1 MADVSVAESILLLSK
16 VSGKLADRLK
26 ALELDK
32 GLKKTAEPSIGDNKT
47 PEKVIK
53 PVIIE
58 KLDKQAVDDLTA
70 PSNKILEQLTKTLG
84 GSVNGYAKLKKLP
97 VNSQFEK
104 ITQPIGKV
112 DKPSIKTKTSND
124 NVNNQNKVFSNIV
137 KQPDKPIGID
147 EYKKQTQIVED
158 IQQVEVEK
166 FGKPALRQLK
176 RLLSKVGIIQ
186 HVVVDEF
193 GKKALKQLKR
203 LTGSKDEGIFKKI
216 VDKLVPAGVA
226 TVLLKKVSDVFKK
239 IPTKP
244 GDVAEEF
251 GKVLNKLRPLLD
263 KFTKFLAPA
272 FALLDKFTKF
282 LGPALGALVVGGYVY
297 DINSIEKQAD
307 ITKDEKQKQKN
318 VVGGKVIGGLI
329 GAEIAGFIGLAV
341 ATALTGGL
349 AIPIAAGIAAAIA
362 GGIYGSSV
370 GEDIVNSS
378 VNKDTPTLSDLEFPT
393 NNTGTPPKSNATPF
407 YTLPDDFDTNPKY
420 DPGMTR
426 DKSNNLKVDQPP
438 LPVSPPNAQIDNNTK
453 NVLKNY
459 NLLQE
464 SNNNFKKYAQRSHD
478 LLNEQL
484 TLLST
489 NNKILNAVADRLKG
503 DTNIMSSSSNIVNNF
518 GSTSGLRELQG
529 APA

>member
-32 GLKKTAEPSIGDNKT
+32 GLKRTAEPSIGDNKT

-193 GKKALKQLKR
+193 GKKALNQLKR

-239 IPTKP
+239 TPTKP
-244 GDVAEEF
+244 GDVAEATKEISKF

-263 KFTKFLAPA
+263 KFTKFL
-272 FALLDKFTKF
+272 
-282 LGPALGALVVGGYVY
+282 GPALGPLVVGGYVY

-307 ITKDEKQKQKN
+307 ITEKEKQKQKN

-378 VNKDTPTLSDLEFPT
+378 YNKEEPVKKLSDTEFPT
-393 NNTGTPPKSNATPF
+393 NDIVTPPKSNATPF

>member
-112 DKPSIKTKTSND
+112 EKPLIQTKTSND

-147 EYKKQTQIVED
+147 ENKKQTQIVED

-193 GKKALKQLKR
+193 GKKALNQLKR

-226 TVLLKKVSDVFKK
+226 AAATKGTALPKK
-239 IPTKP
+239 IPTNPEATKEISKFSR
-244 GDVAEEF
+244 A
-251 GKVLNKLRPLLD
+251 LNKLGP
-263 KFTKFLAPA
+263 
-272 FALLDKFTKF
+272 LLDKFTKF

-307 ITKDEKQKQKN
+307 ITKEEKQKQKN

-329 GAEIAGFIGLAV
+329 GAELAGFIGLAV

-349 AIPIAAGIAAAIA
+349 TIPIAAGIAAIAVA

-378 VNKDTPTLSDLEFPT
+378 VNKDTPTLSDVEVPT
-393 NNTGTPPKSNATPF
+393 NNTGTPYTPQNRNPDLNTPF
-407 YTLPDDFDTNPKY
+407 DSNVPLPEDFYTNPKY
-420 DPGMTR
+420 HPGAHL
-426 DKSNNLKVDQPP
+426 DKWNNWKVDQPP
-438 LPVSPPNAQIDNNTK
+438 TPTISPTTQTDNNTK

>member
-26 ALELDK
+26 ALEQDDRF
-32 GLKKTAEPSIGDNKT
+32 KKTTEPSIGDNKT

-84 GSVNGYAKLKKLP
+84 GSVDGYAKLKKLP

-112 DKPSIKTKTSND
+112 EELSTQTTTSND
-124 NVNNQNKVFSNIV
+124 KVNNQNKVFSNIV

-193 GKKALKQLKR
+193 GKKALEQLRDLK
-203 LTGSKDEGIFKKI
+203 GSKDEGIVKKI
-216 VDKLVPAGVA
+216 VDKLVPIAGGSI
-226 TVLLKKVSDVFKK
+226 LLKKVSDLLKK
-239 IPTKP
+239 PPTNPEATKEISKFSR
-244 GDVAEEF
+244 A
-251 GKVLNKLRPLLD
+251 LNKLGP
-263 KFTKFLAPA
+263 
-272 FALLDKFTKF
+272 LLDKFTKF

-329 GAEIAGFIGLAV
+329 GAELAGFIGLAV
-341 ATALTGGL
+341 ATALTSGL
-349 AIPIAAGIAAAIA
+349 AIPIAAGIAAIA
-362 GGIYGSSV
+362 GGIYGYKK
-370 GEDIVNSS
+370 GGDIVNSS
-378 VNKDTPTLSDLEFPT
+378 YKEEEKTPGVSDVESPT
-393 NNTGTPPKSNATPF
+393 NNTGTLYPPQNRNPDLNTPLIATH
-407 YTLPDDFDTNPKY
+407 LCQ
-420 DPGMTR
+420 MI
-426 DKSNNLKVDQPP
+426 LI
-438 LPVSPPNAQIDNNTK
+438 L
-453 NVLKNY
+453 
-459 NLLQE
+459 
-464 SNNNFKKYAQRSHD
+464 
-478 LLNEQL
+478 
-484 TLLST
+484 
-489 NNKILNAVADRLKG
+489 ILNITQVC
-503 DTNIMSSSSNIVNNF
+503 I
-518 GSTSGLRELQG
+518 
-529 APA
+529 

>member
-26 ALELDK
+26 ALEQDDRF
-32 GLKKTAEPSIGDNKT
+32 KKTTEPSIGDNKT

-84 GSVNGYAKLKKLP
+84 GSVDGYAKLKKLP

-112 DKPSIKTKTSND
+112 EELSTQTTTSND
-124 NVNNQNKVFSNIV
+124 KVNNQNKVFSNIV
-137 KQPDKPIGID
+137 KQPDKPIGIN

-193 GKKALKQLKR
+193 GKKALEQLRDLK
-203 LTGSKDEGIFKKI
+203 GSKDEGIVKKI
-216 VDKLVPAGVA
+216 VDKLVPIAGGSI
-226 TVLLKKVSDVFKK
+226 LLKKVSDYLKNT
-239 IPTKP
+239 PTNPDGTLKEATK
-244 GDVAEEF
+244 DISKF
-251 GKVLNKLRPLLD
+251 GNTLNKLRPLLD
-263 KFTKFLAPA
+263 KFTKI
-272 FALLDKFTKF
+272 
-282 LGPALGALVVGGYVY
+282 LGPALVLGSYVY
-297 DINSIEKQAD
+297 DINKIENQPNM
-307 ITKDEKQKQKN
+307 TKEEKQKQKN
-318 VVGGKVIGGLI
+318 VAGGAVIGGLI
-329 GAEIAGFIGLAV
+329 GAEIAGFIALTV
-341 ATALTGGL
+341 ATVLTSGL
-349 AIPIAAGIAAAIA
+349 AIPIAAGIAAIA
-362 GGIYGSSV
+362 GGIYGYKK
-370 GEDIVNSS
+370 GGDIVNTSYKEEE
-378 VNKDTPTLSDLEFPT
+378 NKPYVSDSEYP
-393 NNTGTPPKSNATPF
+393 GTPYTPQIRVNPDLNTPF
-407 YTLPDDFDTNPKY
+407 DSDKPLPVDFNTNQIY
-420 DPGMTR
+420 HPGMQQ
-426 DKSNNLKVDQPP
+426 DKWNNWKVDQPP
-438 LPVSPPNAQIDNNTK
+438 TPTISPTTQTDNNAK
-453 NVLKNY
+453 NALKNY
-459 NLLQE
+459 NLQQE

-484 TLLST
+484 TLLSS

-503 DTNIMSSSSNIVNNF
+503 DTNILSSSSNIVNNF